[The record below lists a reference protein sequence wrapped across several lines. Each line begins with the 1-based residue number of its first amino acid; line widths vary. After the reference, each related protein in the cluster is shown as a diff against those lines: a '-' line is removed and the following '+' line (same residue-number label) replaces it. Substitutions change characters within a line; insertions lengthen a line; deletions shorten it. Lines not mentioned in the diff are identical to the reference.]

1 MKVVLLK
8 DVKAQG
14 RKGDLIEVSDGYARN
29 FLFPKGLAKEATKNV
44 LNDLKGQ
51 QESAEHRKAVEL
63 EEAKALSARL
73 NELTVTL
80 KAKAGA
86 NGKLFGSI
94 TAQNVAD
101 ELKKQH
107 HVVVDKRKFVLPDG
121 IKHTGMTEIEVRVY
135 PEILAKLKVNV
146 LAE

>member
-51 QESAEHRKAVEL
+51 QESAEYRKAEEL
-63 EEAKALSARL
+63 KQAKELSVKLA
-73 NELTVTL
+73 ELTVTL
-80 KAKAGA
+80 SAKAGA

-101 ELKKQH
+101 ELKMQH
-107 HVVVDKRKFVLPDG
+107 HIVVDKRKFVLPDG
-121 IKHTGMTEIEVRVY
+121 IKHTGLTEVEIRVY
-135 PEILAKLKVNV
+135 PEISAKLKVNV